1 MLREKTTGINKFGY
15 GFILLLLFLAAMNF
29 YAKFFY
35 FAFAATAVSV
45 LVFSCVEINGIFFL
59 YLFLG
64 MIMAIYNVDNGIMS
78 MLRCMTYAA
87 VYYTG
92 FAFSVN
98 SGDKQL
104 NSLKR
109 NEVLQKRL
117 YEMLCAVSLG
127 SFAHFM
133 LNYFSNL
140 GKEVGRNTN
149 DIWTGEMQA
158 ATGQTALACLMI
170 GLSISMLLMP
180 RKKYSRL
187 IGIFAILGV
196 LVYNLI
202 LAGRTVIVISLIAL
216 TLGFIFTVKATK
228 QIDKKVKL
236 FGWIIFFLILVFLIW
251 NFNVGGIKDTFKDSN
266 LYLRFFGTGADN
278 LEESGRLERKTLFLK
293 NMLDYPFGGLYLRDK
308 YGYAHDLLLD
318 GYDEYGFSVLI
329 LLIIILFNGI
339 KNLLRFCKNS
349 QIRLFVRTSF
359 FCVYISVLLEFCVE
373 PIFAGM
379 QWLFVCFCLIN
390 GAIAGFNYYTK
401 DFLSYKCGKEG
412 LNIENY

>member
-1 MLREKTTGINKFGY
+1 
-15 GFILLLLFLAAMNF
+15 
-29 YAKFFY
+29 
-35 FAFAATAVSV
+35 
-45 LVFSCVEINGIFFL
+45 
-59 YLFLG
+59 
-64 MIMAIYNVDNGIMS
+64 
-78 MLRCMTYAA
+78 
-87 VYYTG
+87 
-92 FAFSVN
+92 
-98 SGDKQL
+98 
-104 NSLKR
+104 
-109 NEVLQKRL
+109 
-117 YEMLCAVSLG
+117 
-127 SFAHFM
+127 
-133 LNYFSNL
+133 
-140 GKEVGRNTN
+140 
-149 DIWTGEMQA
+149 MQA

-187 IGIFAILGV
+187 IGIFAILGI
-196 LVYNLI
+196 LVYNVI

-373 PIFAGM
+373 PIFSGM
-379 QWLFVCFCLIN
+379 QWLFVS
-390 GAIAGFNYYTK
+390 A
-401 DFLSYKCGKEG
+401 
-412 LNIENY
+412 